1 MPKVKIE
8 KEWRIWLTVGGFLI
22 VLILYLYVAS
32 RPPTE
37 GGEKLW
43 RVMKVL
49 SSTNLSLKSEGK
61 VIEFKIAGL
70 KTPEDRAG
78 HLREFLNKTLES
90 QWVRIKVLRQGKD
103 GIREGLLYL
112 SGEDINARVVRLG
125 LAEIDREE
133 RGFDVRPYI
142 ELEQE
147 ARREKKGIWKEK

>member
-8 KEWRIWLTVGGFLI
+8 KEWRIWVTVAGLLLI
-22 VLILYLYVAS
+22 VVLYLYFAS

-37 GGEKLW
+37 GGENLW
-43 RVMKVL
+43 RVTKIL
-49 SSTNLSLKSEGK
+49 GPTDLSLKSEGQ

-70 KTPEDRAG
+70 KFPQDREAQMK
-78 HLREFLNKTLES
+78 EFLTKTLES
-90 QWVRIKVLRQGKD
+90 QWVRIRVLRQDKSGT
-103 GIREGLLYL
+103 REGLLYL

-133 RGFDVRPYI
+133 QGFDVRPYI

-147 ARREKKGIWKEK
+147 AKREKKGIWRDK